1 MGNADVRRVERLIRT
16 FFLASEGGDAMDN
29 PIAGAIAGGA
39 ALVDGLAKAVV
50 VLLVACVVFVP
61 LGMWKAIELASAFLA
76 WVSG

>member
-1 MGNADVRRVERLIRT
+1 ME
-16 FFLASEGGDAMDN
+16 N

-50 VLLVACVVFVP
+50 VLSVACVVFVP
-61 LGMWKAIELASAFLA
+61 LGIWKAIELASAFLA